1 MVSWMRSSN
10 PRKKSLRLNPDI
22 MARPTQL
29 TMCSFCGKSHSE
41 VRKLIAGP
49 QVYICDSCV
58 MVCKSV
64 LDKEFKSTVKE
75 SAKKSA
81 KKLNLLRPKELK
93 SILDEYCVGQ
103 EDAKKT
109 LAVAVHNHYKRVHA
123 ECNDDHGLLDADHEL
138 SEVVIEKSNILMIGP
153 TGSGKTLLASTL
165 AKALDVPYALVDA
178 TTLTEAGYVGEDVE
192 NIILRLLQ
200 NADFDVKSAEMGIIY
215 VDEIDKIARKTENV
229 SITRD
234 VSGEGVQQAL
244 LKIMEGTICNVPPQG
259 GRKHPQ
265 QEYIQV
271 NTKNILFICGG
282 AFVGLDKMIE
292 RRLGKGKLGFH
303 AASSGGS
310 SSPAAVSRAACKYVE
325 PEDLVSYGFIP
336 ELIGRIPMT
345 TVLDELTEDQLVS
358 IMTVTKN
365 ALIKQ
370 FSKLLAL
377 EGVALEVSNDA
388 LRALARQ
395 AILKGTGARALRG
408 MLEKLML
415 EVMYEVP
422 GRDDVESVKVTRAA
436 AEGRTKPRLRLK
448 SKDAAAA

>member
-22 MARPTQL
+22 MAKPTQL

-58 MVCKSV
+58 LVCKSV
-64 LDKEFKSTVKE
+64 LDKEFKSTGK
-75 SAKKSA
+75 ASA

-123 ECNDDHGLLDADHEL
+123 ECNDDQGLLEADHEL

-303 AASSGGS
+303 AASSVGS

-415 EVMYEVP
+415 DVMYEVP
-422 GRDDVESVKVTRAA
+422 GRDDVESVKITRAA
-436 AEGRTKPRLRLK
+436 AEGRAKPRLRLK

>member
-58 MVCKSV
+58 LVCKSV
-64 LDKEFKSTVKE
+64 LDKEFKSTGK
-75 SAKKSA
+75 ASA

-109 LAVAVHNHYKRVHA
+109 LAVAVHNHYKRVHT
-123 ECNDDHGLLDADHEL
+123 EGNDDQGLLDADHEL

-415 EVMYEVP
+415 DVMYEVP

-436 AEGRTKPRLRLK
+436 AEGRAKPRLRLK

>member
-58 MVCKSV
+58 LVCKSV
-64 LDKEFKSTVKE
+64 LDKEFKSTGKV
-75 SAKKSA
+75 SA

-123 ECNDDHGLLDADHEL
+123 ECNDDQGLLDADHEL

-310 SSPAAVSRAACKYVE
+310 SSPAAVNRAACKYVE

-377 EGVALEVSNDA
+377 EGVALEISNEA

-415 EVMYEVP
+415 DVMYEVP

-436 AEGRTKPRLRLK
+436 AEGRAKPRLRLK

>member
-58 MVCKSV
+58 LVCKSV
-64 LDKEFKSTVKE
+64 LDKEFKSTGK
-75 SAKKSA
+75 ASA

-123 ECNDDHGLLDADHEL
+123 ECNDDQGLLDADHEL

-310 SSPAAVSRAACKYVE
+310 SSPAAVSRAACIYVE

-377 EGVALEVSNDA
+377 EGVALEVTNDA

-415 EVMYEVP
+415 DVMYEVP

-436 AEGRTKPRLRLK
+436 AEGRAKPRLRLK